1 MGFLAVTEKRREFAE
16 QTTMYESFFG
26 FKEKPFNITPDP
38 RFLYLSEKHREALS
52 QLVYGVKE
60 RKGFVVLSG
69 GVGTG
74 KTTLIRALLERL
86 DSNCQVAYI
95 FNPKLS
101 VPSFF
106 KYVCQDLGLQ
116 VKGRSKVDYLTQL
129 HDFLINCF
137 NSGKTT
143 TLIVD
148 EAQNLDSPLFEE
160 IRMLTNLETTNQ
172 KLLQVFL
179 VGQPELDDLLDQ
191 SHRSQLKQRISVRYF
206 LPPLDR
212 KETRE
217 YIRTRMSIAGAENLN
232 CFTEDAIQR
241 IYDYSGG
248 IPRLINNI
256 CDNAL
261 LIGYATEVKVI
272 NGKIVQECVG
282 DLKLTS
288 ASKGGIY
295 GQIAGIY
302 REIGYHLRKPLF
314 LYIALGI
321 FLVGLLAA
329 GLFLFLPGKRTVPRT
344 TTEPKVESESESL
357 IIESG
362 NEPLITDASAMSP
375 SKEDMAEESE
385 TANTSLT
392 GEVVERK
399 AFRTVVAGEGDT
411 VWQILLRELG
421 MMDLGLLEEV
431 RQLNPEIE
439 DIDRIAVGQE
449 IRIPWDYGE
458 PMTEPR

>member
-1 MGFLAVTEKRREFAE
+1 MGFLAVTEKLREFAE
-16 QTTMYESFFG
+16 QGTMYESFFG

-60 RKGFVVLSG
+60 KKGFVVLSG

-86 DSNCQVAYI
+86 DNNCQVAYI

-116 VKGRSKVDYLTQL
+116 VRGRSKVDYLTQL
-129 HDFLINCF
+129 HDFLIDSF

-148 EAQNLDSPLFEE
+148 EAQNLDAPLFEE

-179 VGQPELDDLLDQ
+179 VGQPELDDLLGQ
-191 SHRSQLKQRISVRYF
+191 SDRSQLKQRISVRYY

-241 IYDYSGG
+241 VFEYSGG

-261 LIGYATEVKVI
+261 LIGYATEAKII

-288 ASKGGIY
+288 VSKGGIY
-295 GQIAGIY
+295 GEIVGIY
-302 REIGYHLRKPLF
+302 REIGDRLRKPLF
-314 LYIALGI
+314 SYIALGI
-321 FLVGLLAA
+321 ILVGLLAT
-329 GLFLFLPGKRTVPRT
+329 GLLLFLSGKRTVPRT
-344 TTEPKVESESESL
+344 TTEPKVESENESL
-357 IIESG
+357 I
-362 NEPLITDASAMSP
+362 TDVSAMSR

-385 TANTSLT
+385 TADTSLT
-392 GEVVERK
+392 RDVVERK
-399 AFRTVVAGEGDT
+399 EFRTVVAEKGDT
-411 VWQILLRELG
+411 VGQILLRELG
-421 MMDLGLLEEV
+421 RMDLGLLEEV

-449 IRIPWDYGE
+449 IRIPWDHGE
-458 PMTEPR
+458 PMTEPQ